1 MTTPAPEVRIP
12 PQVAEEAAL
21 TDPASGRGLR
31 TTSRRVDRP
40 WRTKGAGGFGKPTLG
55 GLIVRYVLL
64 VILLL
69 VAIGPFIWQLSTSLK
84 GPTEDIYSFP
94 PSLIPSDAT
103 LQNYARVAGTI
114 PIVDYAWHS
123 VIVAVSLA
131 IGNVLLSTVAGY
143 ALGCLQFRGKR
154 IAMGILLSTMLLPGE
169 VTIMSQFLTI
179 RGLGL
184 ANSLAGV
191 VLPGLVGAI
200 NVLLMTAAC
209 RSIPKEL
216 LEAATIDGAS
226 TWQIIR
232 GVVWPNVRG
241 MASVVAIFA
250 FIGGWDDFLWPLVVL
265 TDPAKYTLTVG
276 MQYLN
281 SNFGQDIR
289 VVAAGTIIALVPI
302 ILFFAV
308 FQRFF
313 FRGVEQGGV
322 KG

>member
-1 MTTPAPEVRIP
+1 MTTPTPEVRVP
-12 PQVAEEAAL
+12 PQVAEEAVLA
-21 TDPASGRGLR
+21 DPASRGLR
-31 TTSRRVDRP
+31 TTGRRIERP
-40 WRTKGAGGFGKPTLG
+40 WRTKGAGGFGKPTPA
-55 GLIVRYVLL
+55 GLVIRYVVLAVLL
-64 VILLL
+64 II
-69 VAIGPFIWQLSTSLK
+69 AIGPFVWQLSTSLK
-84 GPTEDIYSFP
+84 GPAEDIYSFP
-94 PSLIPSDAT
+94 PSLIPHDAT
-103 LQNYARVAGTI
+103 LQNHVRVANTI
-114 PIVDYAWHS
+114 PIIRYAWHS
-123 VIVAVSLA
+123 VIVAVTLA
-131 IGNVLLSTVAGY
+131 VGNVVLSTIAGY

-154 IAMGILLSTMLLPGE
+154 IAMAILLSTLLLPGE

-179 RGLGL
+179 RSLQL
-184 ANSLAGV
+184 TNSVAGV
-191 VLPGLVGAI
+191 ILPGLVGAI

-265 TDPAKYTLTVG
+265 TDPSQYTLTVG

-281 SNFGQDIR
+281 SNFGQDVR